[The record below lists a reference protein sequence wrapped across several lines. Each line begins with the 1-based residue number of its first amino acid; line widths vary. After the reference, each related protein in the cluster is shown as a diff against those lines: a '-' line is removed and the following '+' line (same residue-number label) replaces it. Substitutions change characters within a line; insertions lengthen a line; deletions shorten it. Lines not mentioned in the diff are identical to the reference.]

1 LKPIDRVMRVPKRP
15 LALTIAGSDP
25 SGGAGVQADLKT
37 FAALKVYGYS
47 ALTAVIAQNSSTVAR
62 VAAVAPA
69 MVAAQIAIVA
79 AEHRPDAIKIG
90 ALANAAVVRAVARC
104 FTTMRLPAPVIDPVL
119 MSSSGT
125 RLLDSKG
132 ERALRTHLIPLARI
146 ITPNLPEAE
155 ALTNLQISDGVA
167 MREAARKLCLMG
179 ARAVVIKG
187 GHFKNRRESV
197 DLFYD
202 GRDFIELRGKRLPGG
217 GAHGTGCAFSS
228 AIAAFLA
235 RGEPLPEAVRAA
247 KRYLTMALERSF
259 RLGSGRALLDHFP
272 RP

>member
-1 LKPIDRVMRVPKRP
+1 
-15 LALTIAGSDP
+15 
-25 SGGAGVQADLKT
+25 
-37 FAALKVYGYS
+37 
-47 ALTAVIAQNSSTVAR
+47 
-62 VAAVAPA
+62 
-69 MVAAQIAIVA
+69 
-79 AEHRPDAIKIG
+79 
-90 ALANAAVVRAVARC
+90 
-104 FTTMRLPAPVIDPVL
+104 
-119 MSSSGT
+119 
-125 RLLDSKG
+125 
-132 ERALRTHLIPLARI
+132 
-146 ITPNLPEAE
+146 
-155 ALTNLQISDGVA
+155 